1 MTERFYSIDKIYG
14 KTSGLT
20 NRQLKNISRLYR
32 RRVQPNELIS
42 SELIKTLTHI
52 SHEINRNIS
61 LLINR
66 RGKVHIV
73 FLGDA
78 HEVDYEKLLGRFREA
93 KFRLRGF
100 RVIHSHFK
108 DFNLSKN
115 DLTTLINERLDL
127 IGAVEVKEN
136 GKTGKLQFAHILP
149 PNGNT
154 DKKWEIHSFND
165 VGRVDIE
172 WNYLLDEIQRKLE
185 KSYTEL
191 GGNVNAEGVL
201 LVGFDTHSRTEAE
214 QSVEELKSLSKS
226 AGKKVLDSVI
236 QVRKHIDPR
245 YLIGKGKLKDVILH
259 AEHIGAGTII
269 FDVELT
275 PAQVNSIIEETTLNI
290 IDRTQ
295 LILEI
300 FQKHATS
307 SEGKIQVKLAE
318 LKYNLPRLRGK
329 GIELSQLGGGIGT
342 RGPGE
347 TKLEY
352 QRRTIRKQIENLE
365 KQIDNIS
372 LRRKS
377 TREKRAATGISVISL
392 VGYTNVGKSTLFNVL
407 TKDNVKVQNKL
418 FSTLSPTTRRIK
430 LPSGT
435 DVLITDTVGFI
446 SGLPEDLINAFRATL
461 EEIGEADLLL
471 HVNDAS
477 DPLVEERI
485 ESVENII
492 DSMGFNDIQ
501 RLLVFN
507 KRDKADDG
515 TISFIEKSYS
525 TKVISA
531 LDKTNIKEL
540 IDLLDKEV
548 GKSFPA
554 SKEENYRFT
563 A

>member
-1 MTERFYSIDKIYG
+1 M
-14 KTSGLT
+14 
-20 NRQLKNISRLYR
+20 
-32 RRVQPNELIS
+32 
-42 SELIKTLTHI
+42 
-52 SHEINRNIS
+52 
-61 LLINR
+61 
-66 RGKVHIV
+66 

-100 RVIHSHFK
+100 RVIHSHFN
-108 DFNLSKN
+108 DFTLSKN

-127 IGAVEVKEN
+127 IGTVEVKEN
-136 GKTGKLQFAHILP
+136 GQTGKLQFAHINP
-149 PNGNT
+149 PNGNP
-154 DKKWEIHSFND
+154 DQKWEIYSFND

-172 WNYLLDEIQRKLE
+172 WNYLLDQIQRKLE
-185 KSYTEL
+185 KSYKEL
-191 GGNVNAEGVL
+191 GGDVNSEGVL
-201 LVGFDTHSRTEAE
+201 LVGFNTQSRKEAE
-214 QSVEELKSLSKS
+214 QSVEELISLSKS
-226 AGKKVLDSVI
+226 AGKRVLDSVI
-236 QVRKHIDPR
+236 QVRKKIDPR
-245 YLIGKGKLKDVILH
+245 YLIGKGKLNDVILQ

-275 PAQVNSIIEETTLNI
+275 PAQINSITEETTLNI

-307 SEGKIQVKLAE
+307 SEGKIQVKLAD

-352 QRRTIRKQIENLE
+352 QRRTIRKQIDNLE

-372 LRRKS
+372 FRRKN
-377 TREKRAATGISVISL
+377 TREKRSATGIPVISL
-392 VGYTNVGKSTLFNVL
+392 VGYTNVGKSTLFNTV

-430 LPSGT
+430 LPSGI

-461 EEIGEADLLL
+461 EEIGEADILL
-471 HVNDAS
+471 HVIDAG
-477 DPLVEERI
+477 DPMFEERI
-485 ESVENII
+485 ESVEYILN
-492 DSMGFNDIQ
+492 SMEIESIPK
-501 RLLVFN
+501 LLVFN
-507 KRDKADDG
+507 KRDKAVKE
-515 TISFIEKSYS
+515 TIRFI
-525 TKVISA
+525 
-531 LDKTNIKEL
+531 
-540 IDLLDKEV
+540 
-548 GKSFPA
+548 
-554 SKEENYRFT
+554 
-563 A
+563 